1 MNKEEDFI
9 DEIDLIKAV
18 KILMVRLLSYVDAM
32 NDLIDDNLIY
42 KVTVKRDIKKRI
54 KWIQKQIFII
64 KTLIKDA
71 DLGEETLE
79 SENLNLNRFNFLDN
93 KSVVDDLR
101 CLICDMINVHI
112 FLENIDEQVS
122 NETKSRIRGRLKA
135 IYRYIM
141 DIEKLI
147 DDGDINN

>member
-18 KILMVRLLSYVDAM
+18 KILMVRLLSYVDGM

-42 KVTVKRDIKKRI
+42 KVTAKRDIKKRI

-64 KTLIKDA
+64 KTLIKDD

-93 KSVVDDLR
+93 KAVVDGLR
-101 CLICDMINVHI
+101 CLIVDMIN
-112 FLENIDEQVS
+112 F
-122 NETKSRIRGRLKA
+122 
-135 IYRYIM
+135 
-141 DIEKLI
+141 
-147 DDGDINN
+147 